1 MPVVQCCSGLFNCVT
16 FLLCLRR
23 LLSLMCSTFWCTF
36 LAALTRNPNL
46 LLLVPAVAT
55 AVVEVA
61 ASEAISGATQLL
73 MMKNARSKNVNT
85 VQRGI
90 GATTAA
96 TKNALAICDG
106 STMAVDIR
114 YHDDDDCVPTKA
126 RNNAVAA
133 IFVVMCRCCDVLL
146 HVTRSLFVMIE
157 PHQITL

>member
-1 MPVVQCCSGLFNCVT
+1 
-16 FLLCLRR
+16 
-23 LLSLMCSTFWCTF
+23 MCSTFWCTF

-85 VQRGI
+85 VQQGI
-90 GATTAA
+90 GATTAAAA
-96 TKNALAICDG
+96 TKNALAICGG
-106 STMAVDIR
+106 STMAVAIR